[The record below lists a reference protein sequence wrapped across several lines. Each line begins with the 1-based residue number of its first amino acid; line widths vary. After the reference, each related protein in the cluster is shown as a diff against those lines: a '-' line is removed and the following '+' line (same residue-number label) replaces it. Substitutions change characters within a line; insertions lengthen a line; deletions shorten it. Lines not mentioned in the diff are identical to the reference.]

1 VASSTVARTTPSSWP
16 TVFVLALLGALLPA
30 VAAGAAGSGDDADR
44 AAAELACTITGTA
57 GDDVLNGTRA
67 DDVICG
73 LGGDDRIRGR
83 GGDDVLRGGPG
94 RDALRGDG
102 GRDHLNGGGDGDIL
116 IDDDHDAIVSGP
128 GDDVRPLGDRLMT
141 GAVEF
146 RDMKGITVALTQ
158 GAPTRCTRDE
168 RYETFQIGGDQLVYW
183 LVATVKS
190 SGSCWFDWSTNTWHA
205 EFSDGSSGDL
215 SMQTGMGIERPE
227 MWCGNRDWR
236 GALGCEGTNQPLGEN
251 TSRRLV
257 VERKS

>member
-1 VASSTVARTTPSSWP
+1 MRHAAKALVA
-16 TVFVLALLGALLPA
+16 LALLGATVTASAQASP
-30 VAAGAAGSGDDADR
+30 R
-44 AAAELACTITGTA
+44 PCTITGTA

-83 GGDDVLRGGPG
+83 GGSDVLRGGPG

-102 GRDHLNGGGDGDIL
+102 GRDRLNGGGEGDIL
-116 IDDDHDAIVSGP
+116 IDDDHDAIISGP
-128 GDDVRPLGDRLMT
+128 GDEVRPLGDRIMT

-215 SMQTGMGIERPE
+215 SMQTGLGIQRPE
-227 MWCGNRDWR
+227 MWCGNSDWR
-236 GALGCEGTNQPLGEN
+236 GALRCEGTNQPLGEN
-251 TSRRLV
+251 TSLRLV
-257 VERKS
+257 VGPMG